1 MIGERLKNLRKNMG
15 YTQDDLAEKLS
26 ISRSSLS
33 LYEIDKRDPD
43 SETFNKIADF
53 FHVSLDYLNGR
64 TDDPT
69 PIRDI
74 NQDLFDEQDASKELE
89 ALMADE
95 SLRTEFMDYDEWSEE
110 EKRNLL
116 NFIKGQKALKKINEK
131 N

>member
-1 MIGERLKNLRKNMG
+1 MIGERLKNLRKNLG

-33 LYEIDKRDPD
+33 LYEIGKREPD

-69 PIRDI
+69 PVRDI
-74 NQDLFDEQDASKELE
+74 NQDLYDEQDPTKELE

-95 SLRTEFMDYDEWSEE
+95 PLRTEFQDYDEWSEE

-116 NFIKGQKALKKINEK
+116 NFIKGQKALKKINQK